1 MSSVLDSKKL
11 QEVASDANVTGAKQ
25 VGPNTNAANLRYSS
39 LCNKIIHLAMNAH
52 AITFIVMGSKRTFGI
67 DARHV

>member
-1 MSSVLDSKKL
+1 
-11 QEVASDANVTGAKQ
+11 
-25 VGPNTNAANLRYSS
+25 
-39 LCNKIIHLAMNAH
+39 MNAH